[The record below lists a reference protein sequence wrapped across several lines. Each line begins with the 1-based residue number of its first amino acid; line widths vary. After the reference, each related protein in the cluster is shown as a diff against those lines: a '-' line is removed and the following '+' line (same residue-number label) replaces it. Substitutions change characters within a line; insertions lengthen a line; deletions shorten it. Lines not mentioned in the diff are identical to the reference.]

1 MGLDEP
7 RFTGPLRVDQL
18 TEATVSGPRRV
29 KWCPHGRPAA
39 PMSLQDE
46 QPPLPRLPR
55 DLDRAGHDT
64 VLATRDVEAYCERR
78 GLAVSDALTAFLR
91 ERLSPGKPGC

>member
-1 MGLDEP
+1 MSSP
-7 RFTGPLRVDQL
+7 R
-18 TEATVSGPRRV
+18 
-29 KWCPHGRPAA
+29 CPACQG
-39 PMSLQDE
+39 
-46 QPPLPRLPR
+46 
-55 DLDRAGHDT
+55 DLDRATHDT